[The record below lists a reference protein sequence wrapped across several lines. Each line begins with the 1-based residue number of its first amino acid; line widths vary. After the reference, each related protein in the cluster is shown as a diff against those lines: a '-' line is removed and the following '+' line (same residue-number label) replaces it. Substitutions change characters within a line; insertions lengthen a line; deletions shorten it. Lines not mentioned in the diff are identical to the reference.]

1 MKGGSTVATAVRGR
15 SGCVWKNA
23 AEMKKLLYLMKAP
36 CYTEMD
42 QNEKLPPEEHAM
54 TRTESG
60 FRKIEMDR
68 EDMLA
73 LTRRMTVSV
82 HRSQESQGHISIRTD
97 LWTGHSTPVS

>member
-1 MKGGSTVATAVRGR
+1 MEKRR
-15 SGCVWKNA
+15 RD
-23 AEMKKLLYLMKAP
+23 EKLLYLMKAP

-73 LTRRMTVSV
+73 LTRRMTVKRT
-82 HRSQESQGHISIRTD
+82 RSQGLRGRISI
-97 LWTGHSTPVS
+97 LTGL